1 MSEERESESSRRPD
15 RSAGR
20 PDPELAP
27 VPVAVAVLA
36 AVLALLLAGCES
48 DDDST
53 TEARLST
60 EPKPAEVS
68 RAAVLVAQAG
78 NGWAPLFAKNYL
90 WACKY
95 VYPPA
100 WVGPDSHGQQ
110 PTPPLPAARRFARR
124 LCAGFGLDSR
134 SGRPSAE
141 AERAHGGP
149 GPHDRPPSGFQKSF
163 ADATVESVA
172 VKGDKA
178 WAEFSNGKLVEFIR
192 VAQAELPIGVTPGWY
207 IYHLGGDAGKKYFE
221 P

>member
-1 MSEERESESSRRPD
+1 
-15 RSAGR
+15 
-20 PDPELAP
+20 
-27 VPVAVAVLA
+27 VPVAVAVFA

-48 DDDST
+48 DEDSPTEART
-53 TEARLST
+53 TEARLSP
-60 EPKPAEVS
+60 EPKTAEVA
-68 RAAVLVAQAG
+68 RAAALVAQAG

-95 VYPPA
+95 MYPPA
-100 WVGPDSHGQQ
+100 WVGPDGHGQQ

-124 LCAGFGLDSR
+124 WCAGFSL
-134 SGRPSAE
+134 
-141 AERAHGGP
+141 GGGS

-163 ADATVESVA
+163 AGATIESVV

-192 VAQAELPIGVTPGWY
+192 LAEAELPIGVTPGWF
-207 IYHLGGDAGKKYFE
+207 INRVGGNAGKKYFE